1 MKRFETM
8 AATTTKHYD
17 DPKEFYAALKA
28 SRASKQQLELPSN
41 SAQLV
46 QKIDEA
52 SMSENVTKLTSG
64 FKQSFVVVTYLLHL
78 AYKNRVRENRK
89 QVLSELRKR
98 ANTVKEEKDAT
109 TEEPLTAK
117 PRAEPRV
124 SKSDSVPDYIR
135 ACKSN
140 LVKTAVALFCVNS
153 GIKEQLRV
161 RILYHMMYVERPE
174 LQKILKMNKD
184 ELKTLSIPDSNSVDA
199 NVEKT
204 IVQTF
209 MELAEILSDKTY
221 AKFAALVNEEIYIAA
236 AKWYIQKN
244 NKFSTIYPYEH
255 LISRYLREC
264 VAPKY
269 IDQEQ
274 NTIMKQFEVNPQS
287 TITYVIKELSE
298 TNEFGGQAQVNGSAL
313 ANNALTSKKR
323 RSTVESSNTV
333 DPDMVYEVFRGPINY
348 KNRLL
353 VTNVNRDENKVY
365 RIITYND
372 CLYDVV
378 GCSTD
383 TMNENGV
390 KINESV
396 IYNRLSWSERLNLI
410 PYRAKIELDVMS
422 GEDINNYK
430 GNASLTVSWMENG
443 YECQKTLNIKNER
456 QQR

>member
-1 MKRFETM
+1 M
-8 AATTTKHYD
+8 ASSTTKHYD
-17 DPKEFYAALKA
+17 DPKEFYTALKG
-28 SRASKQQLELPSN
+28 SRAAGGKLELPSN

-46 QKIDEA
+46 QKIDET
-52 SMSENVTKLTSG
+52 SMEENVTKLTNG
-64 FKQSFVVVTYLLHL
+64 FKQSFVIVTFLLHL
-78 AYKNRVRENRK
+78 AYKNKVRENRK
-89 QVLSELRKR
+89 QLLSELRKR
-98 ANTVKEEKDAT
+98 ASVVKEEKDSD
-109 TEEPLTAK
+109 ESVSAK
-117 PRAEPRV
+117 TPKLGSERV
-124 SKSDSVPDYIR
+124 SKADCVPDYIR

-140 LVKTAVALFCVNS
+140 LVKTAVALFCINGSV
-153 GIKEQLRV
+153 KDQLRV
-161 RILYHMMYVERPE
+161 RVLYHMMYVERPE
-174 LQKILKMNKD
+174 TQKILKMSKD
-184 ELKTLSIPDSNSVDA
+184 QLKTLSVPDPSSVDA
-199 NVEKT
+199 NAEKT

-209 MELAEILSDKTY
+209 MELAEIMGEKSY
-221 AKFAALVNEEIYIAA
+221 AKFAALINEEIYIAA

-255 LISRYLREC
+255 LICRYLREC

-274 NTIMKQFEVNPQS
+274 STIAKQFEVNPQS

-313 ANNALTSKKR
+313 TNAMLTGKKKR
-323 RSTVESSNTV
+323 SVNDPTSTV
-333 DPDMVYEVFRGPINY
+333 DPEMVYEVFRGPINY

-365 RIITYND
+365 RIVTYND

-378 GCSTD
+378 GCSMD
-383 TMNENGV
+383 TLNENGV
-390 KINESV
+390 KMNESIV
-396 IYNRLSWSERLNLI
+396 YNRMPWSERLQLI

-422 GEDINNYK
+422 GEDINNFK

>member
-1 MKRFETM
+1 M
-8 AATTTKHYD
+8 ASTSTKHYD
-17 DPKEFYAALKA
+17 DPKEFYTALKG
-28 SRASKQQLELPSN
+28 SRANKLELPSN
-41 SAQLV
+41 SAELV
-46 QKIDEA
+46 RKIDET
-52 SMSENVTKLTSG
+52 SMEENVTKLTNG
-64 FKQSFVVVTYLLHL
+64 FKQSFVVVTFLLHL
-78 AYKNRVRENRK
+78 AYRNRVRENRK
-89 QVLSELRKR
+89 QLLSELRKR
-98 ANTVKEEKDAT
+98 AAAVKEEKDT
-109 TEEPLTAK
+109 DNEPLTAK
-117 PRAEPRV
+117 TQKATTERV
-124 SKSDSVPDYIR
+124 SKSDCVPDYMR

-140 LVKTAVALFCVNS
+140 LVKTAVTLFCVN
-153 GIKEQLRV
+153 GNVKEQLRV

-174 LQKILKMNKD
+174 TSKILKMTKD
-184 ELKTLSIPDSNSVDA
+184 QLKTLSVPDPSAVDA
-199 NVEKT
+199 NAEKT

-209 MELAEILSDKTY
+209 MELAEILGDKSY
-221 AKFAALVNEEIYIAA
+221 AKFAALINEEIYIAA
-236 AKWYIQKN
+236 AKWYIQKS

-274 NTIMKQFEVNPQS
+274 STIMKQFEVNPQS

-298 TNEFGGQAQVNGSAL
+298 TNEFGCQAQVNGSAL
-313 ANNALTSKKR
+313 TNNALTGKKKR
-323 RSTVESSNTV
+323 SVGDSSNVV
-333 DPDMVYEVFRGPINY
+333 DPEMVYEVFRGPVNY

-353 VTNVNRDENKVY
+353 VTNLNREDNKVY
-365 RIITYND
+365 RIVTYND

-390 KINESV
+390 KINESIV
-396 IYNRLSWSERLNLI
+396 YNRMPWSERLNLI

-422 GEDINNYK
+422 GEDINNFK